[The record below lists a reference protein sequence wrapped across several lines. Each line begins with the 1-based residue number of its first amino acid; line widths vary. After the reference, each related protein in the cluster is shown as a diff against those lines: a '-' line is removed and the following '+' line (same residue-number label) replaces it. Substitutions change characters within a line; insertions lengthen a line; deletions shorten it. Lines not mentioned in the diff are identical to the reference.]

1 MEAYDY
7 PNSLVAFPNTS
18 YRMVGCCRNLGLA
31 APRWCMGIPYARTN
45 HDFARSARAVCVG
58 GRDGLEDCHMTVGI
72 FMPEGTEARICAE
85 IAARQ
90 QMGLSKYGT
99 TVAESRIG
107 LREWLVHAKQEAMD
121 QAIYLQRAIEEID
134 AQEGRKHG

>member
-1 MEAYDY
+1 MTHE
-7 PNSLVAFPNTS
+7 S
-18 YRMVGCCRNLGLA
+18 
-31 APRWCMGIPYARTN
+31 
-45 HDFARSARAVCVG
+45 H
-58 GRDGLEDCHMTVGI
+58 TVGV
-72 FMPEGTEARICAE
+72 FLPEGTEARICAE

-90 QMGLSKYGT
+90 QMGISKYGT

-107 LREWLVHAKQEAMD
+107 LREWLVHAKQEALD